1 MLATIASMSASTP
14 SQLRWPL
21 IILLLGASVPTLP
34 RLLAPLLMPGS
45 EVDSFAR
52 TFLRDPGSGL
62 FLLCWTM
69 APFATLAAFARVH
82 LREARLPERIAR
94 ARRWGVAGALLA
106 LLAVGWFIHLP
117 RSNGANLGEAFF
129 VLEAALLM
137 PIGYGLGRLC
147 ALR

>member
-1 MLATIASMSASTP
+1 MSASTP
-14 SQLRWPL
+14 SHLRWPL
-21 IILLLGASVPTLP
+21 IILLLGASVPILP
-34 RLLAPLLMPGS
+34 RLLAPLLPGS

-69 APFATLAAFARVH
+69 APFATLAAFAHVH
-82 LREARLPERIAR
+82 LRETRLPERVAM

-117 RSNGANLGEAFF
+117 RPNGANLGEAFF